1 MYLYLDGQYV
11 DEKEAVI
18 SPLDHGYLYGLGLF
32 ETFRTYNGHPFLL
45 DDHFH
50 RLAKSAEKMGI
61 VLNQYRRE
69 EVTRIIEE
77 LLQLNNLNDAYIRWN
92 VSAGTGEIGLSTELY
107 TTPQTIVYMK
117 PLPQKRLKSKEA
129 KTLTIRRNSPEAN
142 YRLKSHHYLNNVLGR
157 REVGNRTDVEGIFL
171 TEDGYLS
178 EGVVSNLF
186 WVQDGSVYTPD
197 LTCGCLNGITRQ
209 FVIANLEKKKVRVE
223 EGKFRLQ
230 DALEADEIFV
240 TNAIQEIVPIHFWE
254 QCRFPGNNG
263 EMVRLL
269 QSDYSYWKGRL
280 WSKKDIFL
288 NR

>member
-11 DEKEAVI
+11 EEKEAFI

-50 RLAKSAEKMGI
+50 RLAHSAEKMGI
-61 VLNQYRRE
+61 VINNYRRE
-69 EVTRIIEE
+69 DVTCIIEK
-77 LLQLNNLNDAYIRWN
+77 LLKLNSLNDAYIRWN
-92 VSAGTGEIGLSTELY
+92 VAAGTGEIGLSTELY
-107 TTPQTIVYMK
+107 TTPRIIVYMK
-117 PLPQKRLKSKEA
+117 SLPQKTLKNKQA
-129 KTLTIRRNSPEAN
+129 KTLTIRRNSPEAD

-157 REVGNRTDVEGIFL
+157 REVGNGTDVEGIFL

-186 WVQDGSVYTPD
+186 WVKDGVVYTPD

-209 FVIANLEKKKVRVE
+209 FVMAVLKKKKIRVE

-230 DALEADEIFV
+230 DALKADEVFV
-240 TNAIQEIVPIHFWE
+240 TNAIQEIIPIHIWE

-263 EMVRLL
+263 GMVRLL
-269 QSDYSYWKGRL
+269 QSDYAYWKMRL
-280 WSKKDIFL
+280 WSKNDLLL
-288 NR
+288 NP